1 MYKVLVPLDS
11 SRERERTQ
19 ISALVDLPIDRDE
32 VEVVLTHVLTG
43 KEERAPKEMQRPER
57 VALVKEAR
65 ERLDDE
71 GFSVT
76 VRSAHSP
83 PEEGIVDLAERA
95 GIDHIVL
102 GGRKRSPAG
111 KALFGSVTQ
120 GVILNTDL
128 PVTVTGGASESR

>member
-19 ISALVDLPIDRDE
+19 ISTLTDLPVDRDE
-32 VEVVLTHVLTG
+32 MEVVLTHVLTG
-43 KEERAPKEMQRPER
+43 DEERAPKEMRHPER
-57 VALVKEAR
+57 VALVKDAR
-65 ERLDDE
+65 EQLSNE

-76 VRSAHSP
+76 VRSANSP
-83 PEEGIVDLAERA
+83 PADGILKLAERA
-95 GIDHIVL
+95 DIDHIVL

-120 GVILNTDL
+120 SVILDTEL
-128 PVTVTGGASESR
+128 PVTVTGGGNRTQ